1 MGIGYNLGYIFD
13 CYNEDVEIKY
23 RIDQITLCG
32 NSFPIKQMISS
43 IKKTGFKTIR
53 FPVTWINFIDDYG
66 NINSD
71 WMKNVKEVIDIIINS
86 NMYCILNFEDDG
98 KFGNWLSRGIIFKE
112 KYLKLNNNCFP
123 II

>member
-1 MGIGYNLGYIFD
+1 
-13 CYNEDVEIKY
+13 
-23 RIDQITLCG
+23 
-32 NSFPIKQMISS
+32 MISS

-98 KFGNWLSRGIIFKE
+98 KFGNWLSRGIIVKE